1 MRIARLARVQEIL
14 GFRQP
19 GGEAMGSQVQ
29 FNGTRSVLSHCPDA
43 LDAGDEGLDLVWA
56 LYGVEAQSTNCEG
69 SIGASTVA
77 GVVSERDGTHRVA
90 RRRKCLNGYITGGK
104 DLAVTDH
111 EVGLDHCPRTRASS
125 QLRRRFGGFTPA
137 LTRHGSASG
146 APATTSVAPRRRRGQ
161 SGHA

>member
-1 MRIARLARVQEIL
+1 
-14 GFRQP
+14 
-19 GGEAMGSQVQ
+19 MGSQVQ

-137 LTRHGSASG
+137 LTRHGKARLGLQQRLQSRRAAG
-146 APATTSVAPRRRRGQ
+146 VVKVAMRDNDELDVLWVETERSDVVEQ
-161 SGHA
+161 L